1 MSGNLIRALA
11 SAFCFVLLLSSLES
25 YGQKWKTYRS
35 QRTTNLWEAQLSFGM
50 VSHVSSYNL
59 ASYALFATKQ
69 RITSDGNFS
78 FGLSVDRK
86 VTNVVSMGFEFLS
99 GGLSGNANPNDRNS
113 INDPDNW
120 GKRTMS
126 NSFNEFDF
134 ITRFDLINL
143 FSPNKFSRNYSVF
156 VKTGIGVNV
165 FRHEGS
171 GLNLPEDDL
180 GYIAFAVPFGIG
192 ARYDFNDN
200 MGVRFNADLHWVAS
214 DQFDSVNEQLTG
226 RALFYEVYNNIS
238 LGLAYKFGEIRTR
251 SRRKKG
257 KIKQYWY

>member
-1 MSGNLIRALA
+1 MRGNFFKALVCVSGII
-11 SAFCFVLLLSSLES
+11 LLFSSMES
-25 YGQKWKTYRS
+25 YGQGRRIYRS
-35 QRTTNLWEAQLSFGM
+35 PKSMNLWEAQLSFGM

-59 ASYALFATKQ
+59 ASYALFASKQ
-69 RITSDGNFS
+69 RIISDNNLS

-86 VTNVVSMGFEFLS
+86 VTNVVSMGFEFLTGGIS
-99 GGLSGNANPNDRNS
+99 GKDDPNDNANLGD
-113 INDPDNW
+113 
-120 GKRTMS
+120 RTMS

-134 ITRFDLINL
+134 IARFDLINL
-143 FSPNKFSRNYSVF
+143 FSPNKISRPYSVF
-156 VKTGIGVNV
+156 VKTGIGINA
-165 FRHEGS
+165 FKHEGS

-238 LGLAYKFGEIRTR
+238 LGLAYKFGETRTR
-251 SRRKKG
+251 SRRKNG
-257 KIKQYWY
+257 KVKQYWH